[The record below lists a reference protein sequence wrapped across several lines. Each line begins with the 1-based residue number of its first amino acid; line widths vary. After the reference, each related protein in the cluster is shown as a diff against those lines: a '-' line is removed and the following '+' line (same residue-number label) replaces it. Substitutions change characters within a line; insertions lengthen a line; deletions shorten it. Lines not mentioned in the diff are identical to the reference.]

1 MNGKQII
8 KKLESEGWQISRI
21 RGSHHIMKKDNKVV
35 PVPVHGTKEI
45 GKGLLSAIE
54 KQTGVKLK

>member
-1 MNGKQII
+1 MNGKLII
-8 KKLESEGWQISRI
+8 RILENEGWQIKRI
-21 RGSHHIMKKDNKVV
+21 RGSHHIMSKDNRSV
-35 PVPVHGTKEI
+35 PVPVHGSAEI